1 MPGAW
6 IDQPSAVSPPLAL
19 ASLLHPSLLLFLS
32 FFLLLLYFS
41 PFYNTFGIFWCS
53 FSCFVCGVVRWVRS
67 AREVLESQPS
77 EGKPTPKTQAV
88 PSLPASGMANGKAP
102 HHSNHRDSA
111 SSRRRARFL
120 PRPRESS
127 YSSSRRD
134 RWRDLRRGLH
144 IPFNNTE
151 SRSESGYTVWCL
163 DCFRV
168 VLGVFLR
175 ALSSPREANIYFDK
189 ESSSAV

>member
-1 MPGAW
+1 M
-6 IDQPSAVSPPLAL
+6 
-19 ASLLHPSLLLFLS
+19 
-32 FFLLLLYFS
+32 
-41 PFYNTFGIFWCS
+41 
-53 FSCFVCGVVRWVRS
+53 CGVVRWVRS

-88 PSLPASGMANGKAP
+88 PSLPANGKAP

-168 VLGVFLR
+168 VLGVFCARFPLLGRPIYISTKNRRLR
-175 ALSSPREANIYFDK
+175 SERATIYYIFDVSK
-189 ESSSAV
+189 GKNRSRRTESTTCLVDTAHSAQPQRDF